1 MDFPCGLEH
10 NYMVLFLL
18 WFDPWPWSFYMLRV
32 QPNTLKKKK
41 KKMVVCISFGHA
53 HGMWKFPGQGLNPCN
68 SGNPRH
74 CSDDTRS
81 LTPCP
86 TRELLLSAFFK
97 RVSLSET

>member
-41 KKMVVCISFGHA
+41 KKNGCLYFF
-53 HGMWKFPGQGLNPCN
+53 W
-68 SGNPRH
+68 
-74 CSDDTRS
+74 
-81 LTPCP
+81 PCP
-86 TRELLLSAFFK
+86 WHVEVPRPGTEPMQQRQPKTLQ
-97 RVSLSET
+97 